1 MIHTDVSRIFDQ
13 GMVIFPDHKE
23 DINKKSWYTPP
34 GWVGVSLKD
43 IITGKDTSGAFSY
56 HLVKI
61 ARHCEVP
68 PHAHEAQ
75 WEWNVIL
82 NGTGSFVIQ
91 ETEMPVTIG
100 ETYVTPPGISHTV
113 KAEDRELVIT
123 AVFVPALG

>member
-13 GMVIFPDHKE
+13 GTVVFPDHKE

-43 IITGKDTSGAFSY
+43 IITGKDTGGAFSY
-56 HLVKI
+56 HLVRI
-61 ARHCEVP
+61 TRHCEVP
-68 PHAHEAQ
+68 SHVHDTE

-82 NGTGSFVIQ
+82 NGNGSFVIQ
-91 ETEMPVTIG
+91 EKETQVVIG

-113 KAEDRELVIT
+113 KAGNSDLVIT
-123 AVFVPALG
+123 ATFVPALG

>member
-1 MIHTDVSRIFDQ
+1 MYQGCLIRGRLSFLITKRISTKNP
-13 GMVIFPDHKE
+13 GIP
-23 DINKKSWYTPP
+23 PP

-43 IITGKDTSGAFSY
+43 IITGKETGGAFSY

-61 ARHCEVP
+61 TRHCEVP
-68 PHAHEAQ
+68 SHDHETQ

-82 NGTGSFVIQ
+82 KGTGSFVIQ
-91 ETEMPVTIG
+91 EKETQVTTG

-113 KAEDRELVIT
+113 KAGNSELVIT